1 MNIAS
6 LQAMAGKNL
15 QSPTNRMQASQP
27 AAGTFGSV
35 FSGIAGKAPLAVG
48 SAKESIASGIPDE
61 SLMAIFNATSIEEL
75 ETAIK
80 GLTDGESEESI
91 SKLDSLTDLGNL
103 EELASSLDLEPK
115 QLLESLLQ
123 LLETAGL
130 DEGELLVIANTSDFW
145 TVLNAIDKVAPQFF
159 KQLTDAI
166 EGKGEIPK
174 QQAVELLTLLKTAE
188 LTAPK
193 TDLLMKQE
201 QQVFT
206 LQGYL
211 ATAGENFEKVLHSSS
226 SAKNIIAGLMES
238 KNISRFAI
246 HADAGRTMM
255 DDGTA
260 EKGLESS
267 SATVGTIDASQQ
279 VASNAFGTVVAA
291 KGELTLTELE
301 NRNNLRNETLI
312 KEMQN
317 VFKRSNFGQTDGTNR
332 LLIKL
337 YPEHLGQV
345 RIELLQVNGI
355 MTARILASTAQGKEM
370 LDSQL
375 HQLRSAFLQQNL
387 QVERIDV
394 SQTLQ
399 DTSKNDREQAFNQHF
414 RKEGQE
420 TEEQHELNDDE
431 DMTFQE
437 YLIELEA

>member
-6 LQAMAGKNL
+6 LQAMAGKSL
-15 QSPTNRMQASQP
+15 QSSTNRMQAGQP
-27 AAGTFGSV
+27 LAGTFGSV
-35 FSGIAGKAPLAVG
+35 FSGIAGKAQLAVVP
-48 SAKESIASGIPDE
+48 AQESIASGIPDE

-80 GLTDGESEESI
+80 GLTGDESEESI
-91 SKLDSLTDLGNL
+91 SKLDSLTNLGNL
-103 EELASSLDLEPK
+103 EELASLLDLEPK

-130 DEGELLVIANTSDFW
+130 DEGELSVIANTNDFW
-145 TVLNAIDKVAPQFF
+145 TVLNALDKVAPQFF
-159 KQLTDAI
+159 KQLTDAL

-174 QQAVELLTLLKTAE
+174 QQAIELLTLLKTAE

-211 ATAGENFEKVLHSSS
+211 ATAGEHFEKVLHSNS
-226 SAKNIIAGLMES
+226 SAKNVIAGLMES
-238 KNISRFAI
+238 KNISRFAV
-246 HADAGRTMM
+246 HADAGRTMT

-260 EKGLESS
+260 EKGSES
-267 SATVGTIDASQQ
+267 SATMGTKDASQQ
-279 VASNAFGTVVAA
+279 VASSAFGTVVAA

-301 NRNNLRNETLI
+301 NRNNARNDTLI

-317 VFKRSNFGQTDGTNR
+317 VFKRSNFGQADGTNR

-414 RKEGQE
+414 RNEGQE
-420 TEEQHELNDDE
+420 KEEQHELNDDE
-431 DMTFQE
+431 EMTFQE
-437 YLIELEA
+437 YMIELEA